1 MPNARIRSS
10 RSGIRL
16 APSRREY
23 SLWVWRW
30 TNGMPLPRSGVQ
42 LLEHAVEGKLP
53 GFEQHDEMIQQVRRL
68 AREARP
74 VLGGGGDH
82 CLDRLLADLLGD
94 LGHPVSEEPRR
105 VGPRRLVAGALGDRA
120 GEPREGAAARLAE
133 AGGGARVTGRSL
145 LAHDVQYRVAIAVHA
160 DVFDGLRVPGGRA
173 LLPQLAARAAA
184 VVGLA
189 GRARPL
195 QGLAVGVRHHQH
207 LARERALRDDGDES
221 IVPEAHGLNPIVGGG
236 GHPLN
241 LSALARIVKIPDAR
255 ISLRPMGWVASLGVL
270 GLMMALLHRLTAGRP
285 VEARAT
291 LALGFLLLAALA
303 GGDLAKRVRLPRITG
318 ALLIGFA
325 AGPAWLGLIRRD
337 EVDALQLVADAAV
350 ALIALAAGAELTL
363 ETVRAG
369 RAALARL
376 ATGAIAFPFAVV
388 TLVAWSVSRGL
399 PIAAH
404 QPWLDRLSVALVLGA
419 LAAAASPAITLA
431 MIDEMRARGPL
442 ARSLLA
448 VTVAQDVAVPILFTA
463 VLLGSKALASA
474 GALQLTV
481 AGVAALELAGSLAVG
496 VAIGALLAQYTR
508 LLRGPEA
515 AWLVAAALLAAVAA
529 RLLRLEP
536 LLIGLA
542 AGVYLENFSPVERGR
557 LGHDLNRTAPVVY
570 IIFFALMGAGLQLG
584 VLAQLWPWALLLA
597 GLRGVSLRYGPL
609 WAARPP
615 AVTPVPAPPA
625 WLGLISPGG
634 TDRR

>member
-1 MPNARIRSS
+1 MPSVWIRPS

-94 LGHPVSEEPRR
+94 LGHPVSEKPRR
-105 VGPRRLVAGALGDRA
+105 VGPRRLVAGAFGDRA
-120 GEPREGAAARLAE
+120 GEPREGAAGRLAE

-160 DVFDGLRVPGGRA
+160 DVLDGLRVSGGRA
-173 LLPQLAARAAA
+173 FLPQLAARAAA

-285 VEARAT
+285 VEARA
-291 LALGFLLLAALA
+291 A
-303 GGDLAKRVRLPRITG
+303 GGGGGGLPP
-318 ALLIGFA
+318 A
-325 AGPAWLGLIRRD
+325 APRPWLG
-337 EVDALQLVADAAV
+337 
-350 ALIALAAGAELTL
+350 
-363 ETVRAG
+363 
-369 RAALARL
+369 
-376 ATGAIAFPFAVV
+376 
-388 TLVAWSVSRGL
+388 
-399 PIAAH
+399 
-404 QPWLDRLSVALVLGA
+404 RLSVALVLGA
-419 LAAAASPAITLA
+419 LAAAASPVITLA
-431 MIDEMRARGPL
+431 MIHELRARGPF

-448 VTVAQDVAVPILFTA
+448 VAVAQDVAVPILFAA
-463 VLLGSKALASA
+463 VLLVSKTLVSR
-474 GALQLTV
+474 GALQLAV
-481 AGVAALELAGSLAVG
+481 AGVAALQLAGSLAAG
-496 VAIGALLAQYTR
+496 VALGVLLVQYAR
-508 LLRGPEA
+508 LVRGHEA
-515 AWLVAAALLAAVAA
+515 AWLAAAAFLAAAAA
-529 RLLRLEP
+529 RLLHLEP
-536 LLIGLA
+536 ILIGLA
-542 AGVYLENFSPVERGR
+542 AGCYLENVAPVESGR
-557 LGHDLNRTAPVVY
+557 LRHELNRSAPVVY
-570 IIFFALMGAGLQLG
+570 IIFFALAGARLELG
-584 VLAQLWPWALLLA
+584 ILAQLWPWALLLA
-597 GLRGVSLRYGPL
+597 RLRVGSSRHVPRC
-609 WAARPP
+609 A
-615 AVTPVPAPPA
+615 PAPAP
-625 WLGLISPGG
+625 
-634 TDRR
+634 R

>member
-1 MPNARIRSS
+1 
-10 RSGIRL
+10 
-16 APSRREY
+16 
-23 SLWVWRW
+23 V
-30 TNGMPLPRSGVQ
+30 
-42 LLEHAVEGKLP
+42 
-53 GFEQHDEMIQQVRRL
+53 
-68 AREARP
+68 
-74 VLGGGGDH
+74 
-82 CLDRLLADLLGD
+82 
-94 LGHPVSEEPRR
+94 
-105 VGPRRLVAGALGDRA
+105 
-120 GEPREGAAARLAE
+120 
-133 AGGGARVTGRSL
+133 
-145 LAHDVQYRVAIAVHA
+145 
-160 DVFDGLRVPGGRA
+160 
-173 LLPQLAARAAA
+173 
-184 VVGLA
+184 
-189 GRARPL
+189 
-195 QGLAVGVRHHQH
+195 
-207 LARERALRDDGDES
+207 
-221 IVPEAHGLNPIVGGG
+221 
-236 GHPLN
+236 
-241 LSALARIVKIPDAR
+241 
-255 ISLRPMGWVASLGVL
+255 
-270 GLMMALLHRLTAGRP
+270 
-285 VEARAT
+285 
-291 LALGFLLLAALA
+291 
-303 GGDLAKRVRLPRITG
+303 TG

-337 EVDALQLVADAAV
+337 EANALQLVADAAV
-350 ALIALAAGAELTL
+350 ALIALAAGTQLTF
-363 ETVRAG
+363 ETWRTG
-369 RAALARL
+369 RTAFARL

-404 QPWLDRLSVALVLGA
+404 QPWLDRLTVALVLGT

-597 GLRGVSLRYGPL
+597 GLRVVSLRYGL
-609 WAARPP
+609 RWAARHP
-615 AVTPVPAPPA
+615 AVTPVLARTA
-625 WLGLISPGG
+625 WLGLISQGG
-634 TDRR
+634 TAVALAQLARRAFPEWGVSLETLLVAIIGVHEVAGPICFRQALVRAGEVLERDAEGTHGGAAALGDGTVVASGGV

>member
-1 MPNARIRSS
+1 
-10 RSGIRL
+10 
-16 APSRREY
+16 
-23 SLWVWRW
+23 
-30 TNGMPLPRSGVQ
+30 
-42 LLEHAVEGKLP
+42 
-53 GFEQHDEMIQQVRRL
+53 
-68 AREARP
+68 
-74 VLGGGGDH
+74 
-82 CLDRLLADLLGD
+82 
-94 LGHPVSEEPRR
+94 
-105 VGPRRLVAGALGDRA
+105 
-120 GEPREGAAARLAE
+120 
-133 AGGGARVTGRSL
+133 
-145 LAHDVQYRVAIAVHA
+145 
-160 DVFDGLRVPGGRA
+160 
-173 LLPQLAARAAA
+173 
-184 VVGLA
+184 
-189 GRARPL
+189 
-195 QGLAVGVRHHQH
+195 
-207 LARERALRDDGDES
+207 
-221 IVPEAHGLNPIVGGG
+221 
-236 GHPLN
+236 
-241 LSALARIVKIPDAR
+241 
-255 ISLRPMGWVASLGVL
+255 MGWVASVFAL
-270 GLMMALLHRLTAGRP
+270 GLIMALLHRLTAGSP

-303 GGDLAKRVRLPRITG
+303 GGELAKRVRLPRVTG

-337 EVDALQLVADAAV
+337 EANALQLVADAAV
-350 ALIALAAGAELTL
+350 ALIALAAGTQLTF
-363 ETVRAG
+363 ETWRTG
-369 RAALARL
+369 RTAFARL

-404 QPWLDRLSVALVLGA
+404 QPWLDRLTVALVLGT

-597 GLRGVSLRYGPL
+597 GLRVVSLRYGL
-609 WAARPP
+609 RWAARHP
-615 AVTPVPAPPA
+615 AVTPVLARTA
-625 WLGLISPGG
+625 WLGLISQGG
-634 TDRR
+634 TAVALAQLARRAFPEWGVSLETLLVAIIGVHEVAGPICFRQALVRAGEVLERDAEGTHGGAAALGDGTVVASGGV

>member
-1 MPNARIRSS
+1 MPSVRIRPS

-53 GFEQHDEMIQQVRRL
+53 GFEQHDEMIQQARRL
-68 AREARP
+68 AGGARP

-133 AGGGARVTGRSL
+133 AGCGARVTGRSL

-160 DVFDGLRVPGGRA
+160 DVFDGLRVPGGRG

-291 LALGFLLLAALA
+291 LALGFVRLGALA
-303 GGDLAKRVRLPRITG
+303 GGDRAKRVRLPRITG

-350 ALIALAAGAELTL
+350 ALIALAAGSELTL
-363 ETVRAG
+363 MSLRPD
-369 RAALARL
+369 RAALVRL
-376 ATGAIAFPFAVV
+376 TAGAVAVPLAGV
-388 TLVAWSVSRGL
+388 APGAWSVGRGL
-399 PIAAH
+399 PVAA
-404 QPWLDRLSVALVLGA
+404 PPPRARRLRLGP
-419 LAAAASPAITLA
+419 LLPTPPPAAA
-431 MIDEMRARGPL
+431 
-442 ARSLLA
+442 
-448 VTVAQDVAVPILFTA
+448 
-463 VLLGSKALASA
+463 
-474 GALQLTV
+474 
-481 AGVAALELAGSLAVG
+481 
-496 VAIGALLAQYTR
+496 
-508 LLRGPEA
+508 
-515 AWLVAAALLAAVAA
+515 
-529 RLLRLEP
+529 
-536 LLIGLA
+536 
-542 AGVYLENFSPVERGR
+542 
-557 LGHDLNRTAPVVY
+557 
-570 IIFFALMGAGLQLG
+570 
-584 VLAQLWPWALLLA
+584 
-597 GLRGVSLRYGPL
+597 
-609 WAARPP
+609 
-615 AVTPVPAPPA
+615 
-625 WLGLISPGG
+625 
-634 TDRR
+634 

>member
-1 MPNARIRSS
+1 MPSVWIRPS

-120 GEPREGAAARLAE
+120 GEPREGAAGRLAE
-133 AGGGARVTGRSL
+133 ASGGARVTGRSL

-160 DVFDGLRVPGGRA
+160 DVLDGLCVSGGRA
-173 LLPQLAARAAA
+173 FLPQLAARAAA

-189 GRARPL
+189 GRARPF

-207 LARERALRDDGDES
+207 LAGERALRHDGDES
-221 IVPEAHGLNPIVGGG
+221 VGPEAHGLNPIVGGG
-236 GHPLN
+236 GHSLN
-241 LSALARIVKIPDAR
+241 LSALPCIVKIPAAG
-255 ISLRPMGWVASLGVL
+255 ISLRPMGWVASVFAL
-270 GLMMALLHRLTAGRP
+270 GLIMALLHRLTAGSP

-303 GGDLAKRVRLPRITG
+303 GGELAKRVRLPRVTG

-325 AGPAWLGLIRRD
+325 AGAAWLGLIPRD
-337 EVDALQLVADAAV
+337 EANALPLVADAAV
-350 ALIALAAGAELTL
+350 ALIALAAGTQLTL
-363 ETVRAG
+363 ETWRTG
-369 RAALARL
+369 RTAVARP
-376 ATGAIAFPFAVV
+376 ATGAIALPVAGV
-388 TLVAWSVSRGL
+388 TPVAWAVSRGV

-404 QPWLDRLSVALVLGA
+404 QPWLGRLTGA
-419 LAAAASPAITLA
+419 LGLGTLA
-431 MIDEMRARGPL
+431 APPSPVITVAMIHELRARGPF

-448 VTVAQDVAVPILFTA
+448 VTVAQDVAGPILFAA
-463 VLLGSKALASA
+463 VRLVSKTLVNR
-474 GALQLTV
+474 GALQLAV
-481 AGVAALELAGSLAVG
+481 AGVAALQLAGSLAAG
-496 VAIGALLAQYTR
+496 VA
-508 LLRGPEA
+508 
-515 AWLVAAALLAAVAA
+515 
-529 RLLRLEP
+529 
-536 LLIGLA
+536 
-542 AGVYLENFSPVERGR
+542 
-557 LGHDLNRTAPVVY
+557 
-570 IIFFALMGAGLQLG
+570 LG
-584 VLAQLWPWALLLA
+584 VLLVQ
-597 GLRGVSLRYGPL
+597 Y
-609 WAARPP
+609 ARLVR
-615 AVTPVPAPPA
+615 AHEA
-625 WLGLISPGG
+625 
-634 TDRR
+634 

>member
-1 MPNARIRSS
+1 
-10 RSGIRL
+10 
-16 APSRREY
+16 
-23 SLWVWRW
+23 
-30 TNGMPLPRSGVQ
+30 
-42 LLEHAVEGKLP
+42 
-53 GFEQHDEMIQQVRRL
+53 MIEQVRGL

-74 VLGGGGDH
+74 VLAGGGEH
-82 CLDRLLADLLGD
+82 RLDRLLANLLGD
-94 LGHPVSEEPRR
+94 LGHPFLEQPRR
-105 VGPRRLVAGALGDRA
+105 VRARRFVAGARGDRT
-120 GEPREGAAARLAE
+120 GETREGAAGRLAE
-133 AGGGARVTGRSL
+133 AGGRAGVAGWPL
-145 LAHDVQYRVAIAVHA
+145 LAHDVQHRIAIAVHT
-160 DVFDGLRVPGGRA
+160 DVFHGLRVARGRA

-189 GRARPL
+189 GRARPF

-207 LARERALRDDGDES
+207 LAGERALRHDGDES
-221 IVPEAHGLNPIVGGG
+221 VGPEAHGLNPIVGGG
-236 GHPLN
+236 GHSLN
-241 LSALARIVKIPDAR
+241 LSALPCIVKIPAAG
-255 ISLRPMGWVASLGVL
+255 ISLRPMGWVASV
-270 GLMMALLHRLTAGRP
+270 
-285 VEARAT
+285 
-291 LALGFLLLAALA
+291 F
-303 GGDLAKRVRLPRITG
+303 
-318 ALLIGFA
+318 
-325 AGPAWLGLIRRD
+325 
-337 EVDALQLVADAAV
+337 
-350 ALIALAAGAELTL
+350 
-363 ETVRAG
+363 
-369 RAALARL
+369 ARL

-404 QPWLDRLSVALVLGA
+404 QPWLDRLTVALVLGT

-515 AWLVAAALLAAVAA
+515 AWRVAAALLAAVAA

-597 GLRGVSLRYGPL
+597 GLRVVSLRYGL
-609 WAARPP
+609 RWAARHP
-615 AVTPVPAPPA
+615 AVTPVLARTA
-625 WLGLISPGG
+625 WLGLISQGG
-634 TDRR
+634 TAVALAQLARRAFPEWGVSLETLLVAIIGVHEVAGPICFRQALLRAGEVLERDAEGTHGGAAALGDGTVVASGGV